1 MDQHTK
7 VDVTVKGI
15 VKNVI
20 ASYNC
25 KVLFHQVIHM
35 TCIKIYYTPDKIH
48 SRGFVLELTLPFICA
63 HAFPLLYNARMKYSK
78 AIKFQEE

>member
-1 MDQHTK
+1 MYQHTK
-7 VDVTVKGI
+7 VDVTVKDI

-20 ASYNC
+20 ASFNC

-35 TCIKIYYTPDKIH
+35 TCIKIYYTPDEIH

-63 HAFPLLYNARMKYSK
+63 HAFPLLYNARMKHSR
-78 AIKFQEE
+78 AINFQEE